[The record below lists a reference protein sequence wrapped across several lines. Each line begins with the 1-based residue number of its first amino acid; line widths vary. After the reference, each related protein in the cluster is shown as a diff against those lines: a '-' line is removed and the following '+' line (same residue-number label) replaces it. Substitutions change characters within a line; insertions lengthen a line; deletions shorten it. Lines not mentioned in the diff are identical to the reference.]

1 MIIAKVPLRVSFF
14 GGGTDIPFFYKKN
27 NYGCVLSTT
36 INKHIYITL
45 KDHGKLFNEKFRMN
59 YSVSET
65 SNEIGEIKNDIL
77 RNIIKYFN
85 IKNNIYISTISDI
98 PSSSGL
104 GSSSSLAI
112 GLFLMFN
119 KKNNLNLSRKELVKK
134 ASEFE
139 IMKIS
144 KSIGKQDHYSAF
156 YGGFNYI
163 KFLKNQ
169 NVHIS
174 KIQNNSLLKKVEKN
188 SLFFWT
194 GIQRS
199 ANKILESQVNNQKY
213 NEEIM
218 LEIRKIADEVHRKIK
233 LNKIDFIEFGKYLH
247 KSWILKRKLSNKISN
262 TEIDILYK
270 KCLRKGAI
278 GGKILGA
285 GGGGFLYILARE
297 TDHNKIILEMKKNGL
312 VQEEIKFGNK
322 PAEIIYED

>member
-65 SNEIGEIKNDIL
+65 SNEISQIKNDIL

-104 GSSSSLAI
+104 GSSSSLVV
-112 GLFLMFN
+112 GLFLMLN
-119 KKNNLNLSRKELVKK
+119 KKNNLNLSRKEIAKK

-163 KFLKNQ
+163 KFFKNQ
-169 NVHIS
+169 NVRIS
-174 KIQNNSLLKKVEKN
+174 KIPDNGLLKKIEKS

-199 ANKILESQVNNQKY
+199 ANKILESQVNNKKY
-213 NEEIM
+213 TEEIM

-262 TEIDILYK
+262 TEIDNLYE

-297 TDHNKIILEMKKNGL
+297 KDHNKIILEMKKNGL

>member
-45 KDHGKLFNEKFRMN
+45 KDHGRLFNEKFRMN

-65 SNEIGEIKNDIL
+65 SNEISEIKNDIL

-104 GSSSSLAI
+104 GSSSSLVI

-119 KKNNLNLSRKELVKK
+119 KKNKLNLSRKELVKK

-169 NVHIS
+169 NVRIS
-174 KIQNNSLLKKVEKN
+174 KIQNNSLLKKVEKS
-188 SLFFWT
+188 SLFFLD
-194 GIQRS
+194 RNS
-199 ANKILESQVNNQKY
+199 
-213 NEEIM
+213 
-218 LEIRKIADEVHRKIK
+218 
-233 LNKIDFIEFGKYLH
+233 
-247 KSWILKRKLSNKISN
+247 
-262 TEIDILYK
+262 K
-270 KCLRKGAI
+270 KCK
-278 GGKILGA
+278 
-285 GGGGFLYILARE
+285 
-297 TDHNKIILEMKKNGL
+297 
-312 VQEEIKFGNK
+312 
-322 PAEIIYED
+322 

>member
-1 MIIAKVPLRVSFF
+1 MEVLIYLFF
-14 GGGTDIPFFYKKN
+14 KKN

-45 KDHGKLFNEKFRMN
+45 KDHGRLFNEKFRMN

-104 GSSSSLAI
+104 GSSSSLVI

-119 KKNNLNLSRKELVKK
+119 KKNKLNLSRKELVKK

-169 NVHIS
+169 NVRIS
-174 KIQNNSLLKKVEKN
+174 KIQNNSLLKKK
-188 SLFFWT
+188 
-194 GIQRS
+194 
-199 ANKILESQVNNQKY
+199 
-213 NEEIM
+213 
-218 LEIRKIADEVHRKIK
+218 
-233 LNKIDFIEFGKYLH
+233 
-247 KSWILKRKLSNKISN
+247 
-262 TEIDILYK
+262 
-270 KCLRKGAI
+270 
-278 GGKILGA
+278 
-285 GGGGFLYILARE
+285 
-297 TDHNKIILEMKKNGL
+297 
-312 VQEEIKFGNK
+312 
-322 PAEIIYED
+322 

>member
-36 INKHIYITL
+36 INKYIYITL

-65 SNEIGEIKNDIL
+65 SNEISQIKNDIL

-85 IKNNIYISTISDI
+85 IKDNIYISTISDI

-104 GSSSSLAI
+104 GSSSSLVV
-112 GLFLMFN
+112 GLFLLLN
-119 KKNNLNLSRKELVKK
+119 KKHNLNLSRKEIVKK

-163 KFLKNQ
+163 KFFKNQ
-169 NVHIS
+169 NVRIS
-174 KIQNNSLLKKVEKN
+174 KIPDNVLLKKIEKS

-199 ANKILESQVNNQKY
+199 ANKILESQVNNKKY
-213 NEEIM
+213 TEEIM

-262 TEIDILYK
+262 TEIDNLYE
-270 KCLRKGAI
+270 KCIQKGAI

-312 VQEEIKFGNK
+312 VREEIKFGNK